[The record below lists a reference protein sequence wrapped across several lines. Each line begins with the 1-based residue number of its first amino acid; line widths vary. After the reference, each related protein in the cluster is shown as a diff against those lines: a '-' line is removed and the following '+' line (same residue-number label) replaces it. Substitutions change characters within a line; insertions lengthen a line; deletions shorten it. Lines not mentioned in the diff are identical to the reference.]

1 MSDIKIDS
9 PLVSIIM
16 PCYNGEKYLSETLE
30 SVHKQTYENWECI
43 IMDDGS
49 TDNSKQVISEYQ
61 KKDKR
66 YKYFYQPNKGTS
78 VARNNAIHE
87 SKGKYILP
95 LDSDDK
101 ISPQYIEQAVSVL
114 EKNNDIK
121 LVYSKAM
128 LFGILN
134 GPWSLRPYS
143 QKEMLIE
150 NMIFCSAL
158 FRRTDFDRTPGF
170 SEDMRGGFEDW
181 DFWLTFLS
189 ESDKVYQ
196 IPEVHFYY
204 RIRDNSRNPS
214 VDEAMQKE
222 LRHQIYVKYKT
233 LYDKYFE
240 ISDVLFEYNKIR
252 NQYTILQKSNSD
264 ALKSTTFKIG
274 RMIVKPLQAIQ
285 NLFK

>member
-16 PCYNGEKYLSETLE
+16 PCYNGGKYLSETLE
-30 SVHKQTYENWECI
+30 SVYKQTYENWECI

-66 YKYFYQPNKGTS
+66 YKYFYQSNKGTS
-78 VARNNAIHE
+78 AARNNAIHE

-101 ISPQYIEQAVSVL
+101 ISPQYIEQAADVL
-114 EKNNDIK
+114 EKSNDVK
-121 LVYSKAM
+121 LVYAKAM
-128 LFGILN
+128 LFGILK
-134 GPWSLRPYS
+134 GPWNLRPYS

-158 FRRTDFDRTPGF
+158 FRRTDFDNTPGF
-170 SEDMRGGFEDW
+170 SEDMRDGFEDW
-181 DFWLTFLS
+181 DFWLTFLN
-189 ESDKVYQ
+189 ESDKVHQ

-222 LRHQIYVKYKT
+222 LRRQIYVKYKA
-233 LYDKYFE
+233 LYDKYFK
-240 ISDVLFEYNKIR
+240 ISDVLFEYSKIR

-264 ALKSTTFKIG
+264 ALQSTTFKIG

-285 NLFK
+285 NIFK